1 MSRCLHRIHFSDYMK
16 LILAAKK
23 RIELDIRKLD
33 VTRLKGFE
41 EYKIKENLE

>member
-23 RIELDIRKLD
+23 RIELDIQELD
-33 VTRLKGFE
+33 VKKLKGFK
-41 EYKIKENLE
+41 EYKKNENLE